1 MSNDAKIP
9 PKATHSDLDL
19 SRFPSAEILGNRSF
33 FWRAA
38 WLVVSAVIFQSRL
51 PLLPSAV
58 KSAVLRTFGAQ
69 IGSGA
74 VIKPRVT
81 IKYPWFLEAGENLWI
96 GEMVWIDNPGQVTI
110 GANVCLSQG
119 VYMVTGNH
127 DYSDAGF
134 RFFARPVTIGDRAW
148 VCARAII
155 PPGSEVASG
164 TVVPIGSVWQAHRG
178 SAALS
183 RADSI

>member
-1 MSNDAKIP
+1 MTNEGDKP
-9 PKATHSDLDL
+9 LKTTHPDLDL
-19 SRFPSAEILGNRSF
+19 SRFPRAEIPGNRNF
-33 FWRAA
+33 VWRAT
-38 WLVVSAVIFQSRL
+38 WFLVSVIIFQSRL

-58 KSAVLRTFGAQ
+58 KAALLRAFGAQ
-69 IGSGA
+69 IDAGA

-81 IKYPWFLEAGENLWI
+81 IKYPWFLEVGKNVWI

-119 VYMVTGNH
+119 AYIVTGNH

-134 RFFARPVTIGDRAW
+134 AFFARPVTIGERVW

-155 PPGSEVASG
+155 PPGSDIAPG
-164 TVVPIGSVWQAHRG
+164 TVVPIGAVWQ
-178 SAALS
+178 S
-183 RADSI
+183 RCEPIVSSD

>member
-1 MSNDAKIP
+1 MINETDIP
-9 PKATHSDLDL
+9 MKATHPDLDL
-19 SRFPSAEILGNRSF
+19 SRFPPAEIQGNRNF

-38 WLVVSAVIFQSRL
+38 WLLVSAIFFQLPL

-58 KSAVLRTFGAQ
+58 KSTVLRAFGAR
-69 IGSGA
+69 ICDGA

-81 IKYPWFLEAGENLWI
+81 IKYPWFLEVGKNVWI

-119 VYMVTGNH
+119 AYIVTGNH

-134 RFFARPVTIGDRAW
+134 AFFARPVTIGERVW

-155 PPGSEVASG
+155 PPGSDIAPG
-164 TVVPIGSVWQAHRG
+164 TIVPIGAVW
-178 SAALS
+178 
-183 RADSI
+183 RAKP